1 MRGPADVGIPPARAP
16 AADRVSLV
24 FANQEGRIPRAQAAA
39 RVGPRRATSAA
50 ETRAVIAH
58 VPTK

>member
-1 MRGPADVGIPPARAP
+1 MRGPANVRIPPARAP
-16 AADRVSLV
+16 AADGVSLV
-24 FANQEGRIPRAQAAA
+24 FVHQQRNISRAQAAA
-39 RVGPRRATSAA
+39 RVWPLRATSAP